1 MTVSASSSGDR
12 SRANLLVR
20 GKVQG
25 VFFRATTLETA
36 QRLRLTGWVQ
46 NLPDGRVEIMVEG
59 PRRTVEELIAWAHVG
74 PPMADVEQVE
84 VRWEQ
89 PRHEFETFR
98 IEY

>member
-1 MTVSASSSGDR
+1 MTTSPSDSGER
-12 SRANLLVR
+12 ARANVFIR

-25 VFFRATTLETA
+25 VFFRATTLEEA
-36 QRLRLTGWVQ
+36 QRLRLAGWVQ
-46 NLPDGRVEIMVEG
+46 NLPDGRVEILVEG
-59 PRRTVEELIAWAHVG
+59 PRRTVEELIAWAHAG

-89 PRHEFETFR
+89 PRREFETFR

>member
-1 MTVSASSSGDR
+1 MTAPSSRGSDWT
-12 SRANLLVR
+12 RANLLVR

-25 VFFRATTLETA
+25 VFFRATTLEEA

-46 NLPDGRVEIMVEG
+46 NLPDGSVEILTEG
-59 PRRTVEELIAWAHVG
+59 PHRLIEEMIAWAHLG

-89 PRHEFETFR
+89 PRYEFETFR